1 MKGGRTMQ
9 TSVTFKNLESSQYL
23 KTYVHDKLSRFDKLL
38 PKPGTAE
45 VVLRSEKLR
54 NIVEINLTGP
64 RISVFAKEENAE
76 MQAAIDLVMDKI
88 KKQIIKGK
96 EKLQDYRS

>member
-1 MKGGRTMQ
+1 MQ

-23 KTYVHDKLSRFDKLL
+23 KTYVHEKLSRFDKLL

-54 NIVEINLTGP
+54 NIVEVNLTGP
-64 RISVFAKEENAE
+64 PLSVIAKEESAE
-76 MQAAIDLVMDKI
+76 MQTAIDLVMEKV

-96 EKLQDYRS
+96 EKLQDHRA